1 MPTYFDAMSQFRI
14 FISSVQSE
22 FSEERIRL
30 KAYIE
35 NSPFLRRFFSVF
47 VFESDI
53 PPQDKR
59 ADEVYLEVLSEC
71 NVYLALVGDFYAGS
85 DTVLISPTEREY
97 DEATRLGLRRIVLV
111 KSDSSQRDDRE
122 RKFLDKI
129 SGALTWHEFSDSQ
142 ALLNWTLAAL
152 DKVMCEED
160 LYRMLPFDID
170 PFEFGIVIKRRIVDA
185 VNPPV
190 NPPVMTID
198 QLPAKYSDLVD
209 YLAKNPHAT
218 YDDMSRYIK
227 KNRDTVRKYLR
238 VLRDSYTVIRRVGS
252 DKAGH
257 WEVLI

>member
-14 FISSVQSE
+14 FISTVQSE

-35 NSPFLRRFFSVF
+35 NSPFLMRFFSVF

-59 ADEVYLEVLSEC
+59 ADEVYLEALSEC

-85 DTVLISPTEREY
+85 DTVSISRTEREY

-111 KSDSSQRDDRE
+111 KSDSSHDLTRYIERLGSGLTDLISRCRE
-122 RKFLDKI
+122 AGLLD
-129 SGALTWHEFSDSQ
+129 SEFH
-142 ALLNWTLAAL
+142 
-152 DKVMCEED
+152 
-160 LYRMLPFDID
+160 ID
-170 PFEFGIVIKRRIVDA
+170 PFEFGIVIKHRIVDA

-198 QLPAKYSDLVD
+198 QLPAKYSELVD

-227 KNRDTVRKYLR
+227 KNRDTVRKYRR
-238 VLRDSYTVIRRVGS
+238 VLRDAYTVIRRVGS
-252 DKAGH
+252 DQAGH